1 MGFFSKIFKGVK
13 KVFKKIGKGVK
24 SVFKGIGKFM
34 NKIGIAGQIALMFI
48 PGIGPFLSGMLKG
61 VGGMAATALNA
72 LGPAG
77 QAILKGAKF
86 VIGKAGKFAG
96 AAKNA
101 FRTVTDGIKTF
112 ASEFTK
118 TTLNKIGFDPT
129 KFGWKEGGSFDTW
142 MKSGAD
148 QTFGDAW
155 NKVTTNISENA
166 GKILDPFRDSVMAGS
181 DATLKSLS
189 DSTYIPEAELKQL
202 NPQIS
207 DWNSI
212 NGQAIN
218 LDPDNVSQ
226 VFGTGPLQSTADR
239 ALAGQPSLLDKMG
252 LEPNPNFKPEL
263 EPFVVQDKLV
273 PSGQTP
279 SYLEGLED
287 LTSKGLQDS
296 TVRPPLAMK
305 SVPEVSATTEGG
317 SLLGMPTIGEATT
330 QVGVNVAS
338 QMAMNAI
345 AGDPPQASYGEVIDL
360 GYAPVYEA
368 SQQANFFQAAMEP
381 YSGYRDPMGMYGS
394 TANNTYAQYMRMVG
408 TA

>member
-24 SVFKGIGKFM
+24 SVFKGVGKFM

-61 VGGMAATALNA
+61 VGGVAATALNA

-77 QAILKGAKF
+77 QAIVNGAKF

-118 TTLNKIGFDPT
+118 TSLNKIGFDPT

-166 GKILDPFRDSVMAGS
+166 GKILDPFRDSVVAGS
-181 DATLKSLS
+181 NTTLESLS
-189 DSTYIPEAELKQL
+189 DSTYKSVDELKEL

-239 ALAGQPSLLDKMG
+239 ALATQQMQPSLLD
-252 LEPNPNFKPEL
+252 PNTNLMTGEAMVPKPTVDVPFKLPETA
-263 EPFVVQDKLV
+263 VTDAVTD
-273 PSGQTP
+273 
-279 SYLEGLED
+279 
-287 LTSKGLQDS
+287 TS
-296 TVRPPLAMK
+296 R
-305 SVPEVSATTEGG
+305 GG

-338 QMAMNAI
+338 QMAMDAI
-345 AGDPPQASYGEVIDL
+345 AGDPPEVSYGQVVDL

-368 SQQANFFQAAMEP
+368 SQQANFFQSAMEP
-381 YSGYRDPMGMYGS
+381 YSGNRDPMGMYGS

>member
-24 SVFKGIGKFM
+24 SVFKGVGKFM

-61 VGGMAATALNA
+61 VGGVAATALNA

-77 QAILKGAKF
+77 QAIVNGAKF

-118 TTLNKIGFDPT
+118 TSLNKIGFDPT

-166 GKILDPFRDSVMAGS
+166 GKILDPFRDSVVAGS
-181 DATLKSLS
+181 NTTLESLS
-189 DSTYIPEAELKQL
+189 DSTYKSVDELKEL

-239 ALAGQPSLLDKMG
+239 ALATQQMQPSLLD
-252 LEPNPNFKPEL
+252 PNTNLMTGEAMVPKPTVDVPFKLPETA
-263 EPFVVQDKLV
+263 VTDAVTDT
-273 PSGQTP
+273 SG
-279 SYLEGLED
+279 
-287 LTSKGLQDS
+287 
-296 TVRPPLAMK
+296 
-305 SVPEVSATTEGG
+305 GG

-338 QMAMNAI
+338 QMAMDAI
-345 AGDPPQASYGEVIDL
+345 AGDPPEVSYGQVVDL

-368 SQQANFFQAAMEP
+368 SQQANFFQSAMEP
-381 YSGYRDPMGMYGS
+381 YSGNRDPMGMYGS

>member
-24 SVFKGIGKFM
+24 SVFKGVGKFM

-61 VGGMAATALNA
+61 VGGVAATALNA

-77 QAILKGAKF
+77 QAIVNGAKF

-118 TTLNKIGFDPT
+118 TSLNKIGFDPT

-166 GKILDPFRDSVMAGS
+166 SKILDPFRDSVMAGS
-181 DATLKSLS
+181 NTTLESLS
-189 DSTYIPEAELKQL
+189 DSTYKSVDELKEL
-202 NPQIS
+202 NPNIDS
-207 DWNSI
+207 WDNL
-212 NGQAIN
+212 NGKTIN
-218 LDPDNVSQ
+218 LDPDNIAPVRGFTPISELQPQ
-226 VFGTGPLQSTADR
+226 VKT
-239 ALAGQPSLLDKMG
+239 SLLDYDPSRG
-252 LEPNPNFKPEL
+252 VIGGETTVTNPSMFDPKFTDPSS
-263 EPFVVQDKLV
+263 PDFISAGTQGV
-273 PSGQTP
+273 PLSSRVTDVATDALADSSG
-279 SYLEGLED
+279 
-287 LTSKGLQDS
+287 
-296 TVRPPLAMK
+296 
-305 SVPEVSATTEGG
+305 GG

-345 AGDPPQASYGEVIDL
+345 AGDPPEASYGQVVDL

>member
-34 NKIGIAGQIALMFI
+34 DKIGIAGQIALMFI

-61 VGGMAATALNA
+61 VGGIAATALNA

-77 QAILKGAKF
+77 QAIVKGAKF
-86 VIGKAGKFAG
+86 VIGKAGQFAG
-96 AAKNA
+96 TAKNA

-118 TTLNKIGFDPT
+118 TSLNNIGFDPT
-129 KFGWKEGGSFDTW
+129 KLGWKEGGSFDTW
-142 MKSGAD
+142 IKSGAD

-155 NKVTTNISENA
+155 NKVTTNISQNA
-166 GKILDPFRDSVMAGS
+166 NSILDPFKKSITAGS
-181 DATLKSLS
+181 NTTLESLS
-189 DSTYIPEAELKQL
+189 DSTFKPVDEIKAM

-212 NGQAIN
+212 DGRVIN
-218 LDPDNVSQ
+218 LDPDNTSRL
-226 VFGTGPLQSTADR
+226 FGSSPLKSTATMTQPDV
-239 ALAGQPSLLDKMG
+239 PSLLD
-252 LEPNPNFKPEL
+252 PNTNLMTGETITPKPTVDVPFKLPED
-263 EPFVVQDKLV
+263 VVTDAV
-273 PSGQTP
+273 T
-279 SYLEGLED
+279 D
-287 LTSKGLQDS
+287 TS
-296 TVRPPLAMK
+296 
-305 SVPEVSATTEGG
+305 GG

-338 QMAMNAI
+338 QMAMGAL
-345 AGDPPQASYGEVIDL
+345 AGEPPQQYRGEVIDL

-381 YSGYRDPMGMYGS
+381 YTGNRDPMGIYGS
-394 TANNTYAQYMRMVG
+394 TARNTYAEYMNMVG
-408 TA
+408 TAGTA